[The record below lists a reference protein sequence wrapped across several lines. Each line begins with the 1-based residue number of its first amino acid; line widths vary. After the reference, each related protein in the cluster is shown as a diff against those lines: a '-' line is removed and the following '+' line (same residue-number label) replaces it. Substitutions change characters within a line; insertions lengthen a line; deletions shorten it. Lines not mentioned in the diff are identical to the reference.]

1 MIYKGYSS
9 DTQKLLSLPETGMG
23 YQIVEAKVIGRS
35 YKDKFIVYNSEL
47 FVDLD
52 TRFSSYKKQIL
63 QKSFS
68 AVLNEAR
75 TILIETSSISP
86 LSKKDIAPLTKSVFA
101 QTRLLSES
109 EKRNKHRY
117 QGGSGAKDNPKQ
129 KANGRDIF
137 VRLSV
142 YEDDHRIDF
151 VNKKLKDGAYTTTER
166 DYLDCVGN
174 NDDPVD
180 RYALPYEDGETV
192 NWAFYIKPK
201 EGDIFQ
207 QGIVQPAFER
217 QGGGIEAYFEYG
229 TSNNT
234 YLERRP
240 YGK

>member
-1 MIYKGYSS
+1 MIYKGDSS

-23 YQIVEAKVIGRS
+23 YQLVEARIYGRTS
-35 YKDKFIVYNSEL
+35 KEKFIVYNSEL

-52 TRFSSYKKQIL
+52 TKFSSYKNQIL

-68 AVLNEAR
+68 AVLNEAKTLSIDTG
-75 TILIETSSISP
+75 TISL
-86 LSKKDIAPLTKSVFA
+86 LSKREISPLTKSIFA
-101 QTRLLSES
+101 QTKMLSES

-117 QGGSGAKDNPKQ
+117 SGGVGATDSPKQ
-129 KANGRDIF
+129 KANGRDTF

-151 VNKKLKDGAYTTTER
+151 INKRLKEGAFTTTEK
-166 DYLDCVGN
+166 DYLDCVRY

-180 RYALPYEDGETV
+180 RYALPYEDGEIV
-192 NWAFYIKPK
+192 NWAFYVRPK

-207 QGIVQPAFER
+207 QGIVQPALER

-229 TSNNT
+229 TSNST
-234 YLERRP
+234 YLEKRT
-240 YGK
+240 YGR